1 MDPKQFEI
9 QLSEAET
16 ELDRLKALYEQWF
29 QGFERLEPAILRKN
43 FERRLD
49 AMRREMPRNIG
60 LRFRYQQMVQRYTS
74 YIVYWRRIAR
84 QIEEGTYNRDVLR
97 ARRRRTG
104 STYPST
110 APAEKPATPVDEQA
124 RAAPPSDISPDRIRQ
139 LYDRFVE
146 ARLNNNERTDNIKLE
161 SVAKSVR
168 DMLPKLRQ
176 KYGDRPIDF
185 EVVIKDGRVG
195 IKPVVS

>member
-1 MDPKQFEI
+1 MDAQQFEI

-29 QGFERLEPAILRKN
+29 QGFERLEPTILRKN
-43 FERRLD
+43 LDRRLD
-49 AMRREMPRNIG
+49 AMRREMPHNIG

-74 YIVYWRRIAR
+74 YTVYWRRIAR
-84 QIEEGTYNRDVLR
+84 QIEEGTYNRDILR
-97 ARRRRTG
+97 ARRRRIG
-104 STYPST
+104 SINSS
-110 APAEKPATPVDEQA
+110 APPVARAATPVDE
-124 RAAPPSDISPDRIRQ
+124 RASSAGPSDISPDRIRQ

-146 ARLNNNERTDNIKLE
+146 ARLKNNERADNIKLE
-161 SVAKSVR
+161 SVEKSVR